1 MRFARISWATDLYG
15 SNPTQAK
22 VKDITF
28 KMAHSP
34 AESAL
39 DKKIIIKFIKL

>member
-1 MRFARISWATDLYG
+1 MRFIRMSWATDLY
-15 SNPTQAK
+15 STNPTQAK
-22 VKDITF
+22 VKEIAF

-39 DKKIIIKFIKL
+39 YNKILKK